1 MRRLFLTTLS
11 VASLMAGGAWAQDG
25 ADAEAYEGEELIV
38 TAQKRSE
45 ALEDVPVSI
54 SVLTADALE
63 SQGITNALGLN
74 NVAPSLR
81 ISSGDAASSPKIYIR
96 GVGLSDFNPNASGAV
111 GIYVDGVYVGSPL
124 AQLAGFYDLAQVEVL
139 RGPQGTLYGRNTNG
153 GAINITTNRPTF
165 DLTSNARVEYAE
177 DNAVSFQGGVGGP
190 IVDDL
195 LAFRIAGQYVASDG
209 YTYDRVTGE
218 DLNETKFF
226 AGRAAL
232 LFTPTNDL
240 SIYAQV
246 NHFEN
251 HGDATAPQ
259 HRALFPADPSVA
271 GPDGF
276 CLPSAYASGLCTD
289 LLGYADTDNDVRAGD
304 YGPDSG
310 GDTIYVRGGHVQLD
324 WTLGG
329 VDLVSITSYQ
339 RADRDG
345 YENTDSSPIN
355 MLEIN
360 YKSHSHAFTQ
370 ELRLQSNDPGAP
382 VRWVGGVFYMDE
394 TIQDDST
401 QDVLRALRPL
411 FVDVSNPLGIS
422 PADSV
427 AVFGYP
433 YTQQTQSLAIFG
445 QADIDITDRLIATV
459 GLRWSEDDR
468 DFDYRSEIEYGLI
481 PILSSRQQAEFSAW
495 SGRLGLRYELTPDS
509 NVYATYSRGFK
520 SGGFFGGLATTL
532 DQLEPYDNE
541 QLDAY
546 EIGYK
551 GLFFDRALRLSTA
564 AFYYDYQDQ
573 QVFAQVLRGGV
584 TTLVLDNAGSS
595 TVYGGEI
602 EASWSP
608 TESLSFDAGLS
619 LLHAEYDEFISEG
632 QDYGGNRLPQAP
644 ELTFNTAV
652 TYSIPLP
659 TGDEVVLNADATYS
673 SKIYF
678 DNSNAERLSQD
689 AVWNTNGQVSWRAQS
704 GGLEAGLF
712 ARNMFDEEWVVAM
725 SPIDSLGVDLLT
737 YNRPRSVGV
746 FLRFSN

>member
-11 VASLMAGGAWAQDG
+11 VASLMAGSAWAQD
-25 ADAEAYEGEELIV
+25 AVDSDVYEGEELIV
-38 TAQKRSE
+38 TAQKRAE

-54 SVLTADALE
+54 SVLTADSLE
-63 SQGITNALGLN
+63 SSGITNALGLN
-74 NVAPSLR
+74 NMAPALR
-81 ISSGDAASSPKIYIR
+81 ISSGDAASSPKLYIR

-111 GIYVDGVYVGSPL
+111 GIYQDGVYIGSPL
-124 AQLAGFYDLAQVEVL
+124 AQLSGFYDLAQVEVL

-153 GAINITTNRPTF
+153 GAINITTARPTF
-165 DLTSNARVEYAE
+165 DFTSNARVEYGE
-177 DNAVSFQGGVGGP
+177 DNAVSFQGGIGGP
-190 IVDDL
+190 IVDNL
-195 LAFRIAGQYVASDG
+195 LAFRIAGQWVSSDG
-209 YTYDRVTGE
+209 YTYDRVTGD
-218 DLNETKFF
+218 DLNATEYFG
-226 AGRAAL
+226 ARAAL

-246 NHFEN
+246 SQFEN

-259 HRALFPADPSVA
+259 HRALFPSSPAVTGS
-271 GPDGF
+271 DGY
-276 CLPSAYASGLCTD
+276 CLPSAYSSGLCTD
-289 LLGYADTDNDVRAGD
+289 LLGYADTDDDIRAGA

-310 GDTIYVRGGHVQLD
+310 GDTVYVRAGHVQLD
-324 WTLGG
+324 WTLGD
-329 VDLVSITSYQ
+329 VDLVAISSYQ

-355 MLEIN
+355 MIEIN
-360 YKSHSHAFTQ
+360 YNSHSHAFTQ
-370 ELRLQSNDPGAP
+370 EFRLQSNDPGAAL
-382 VRWVGGVFYMDE
+382 RWVAGVFYMDE
-394 TIQDDST
+394 TIQDNST
-401 QDVLRALRPL
+401 QDVLRALRAPT
-411 FVDVSNPLGIS
+411 VGNPLGIDPVNS
-422 PADSV
+422 I

-433 YTQQTQSLAIFG
+433 YTQQTESLAVFG
-445 QADIDITDRLIATV
+445 QADFNITERLIGTF
-459 GLRWSEDDR
+459 GLRWSEDVR

-481 PILSSRQQAEFSAW
+481 PILDYRAEESFSAW

-546 EIGYK
+546 EIGFK
-551 GLFFDRALRLSTA
+551 GLFLDRALRLSTA

-573 QVFAQVLRGGV
+573 QVFAQVLRAGV

-608 TESLSFDAGLS
+608 SEALSLQAGVS
-619 LLHAEYDEFISEG
+619 LLHAEFEEFISEG

-644 ELTFNTAV
+644 EVSFNTGGS
-652 TYSIPLP
+652 YSIPLP
-659 TGDEVVLNADATYS
+659 SGNEIVINADATYS

-689 AVWNTNGQVSWRAQS
+689 GVWNTNGQISWRSES
-704 GGLEAGLF
+704 GGIEAGIF
-712 ARNMFDEEWVVAM
+712 ARNMFDEEWIVAI
-725 SPIDSLGVDLLT
+725 SPIDSLGVDLVT
-737 YNRPRSVGV
+737 YNRPRSAGV
-746 FLRFSN
+746 FLRLAN

>member
-1 MRRLFLTTLS
+1 MRKLFLTTLS
-11 VASLMAGGAWAQDG
+11 VASLMAGGAWAQDASD
-25 ADAEAYEGEELIV
+25 ADVYEGEELIV
-38 TAQKRSE
+38 TAQKRAE

-54 SVLTADALE
+54 SVLTAEALE

-74 NVAPSLR
+74 NSAPSLR

-153 GAINITTNRPTF
+153 GAINVTTNRPTF
-165 DLTSNARVEYAE
+165 DFEGQARVEYAE
-177 DNAVSFQGGVGGP
+177 NNSQSFQGAFGGP
-190 IVDDL
+190 IVDNL
-195 LAFRIAGQYVASDG
+195 LAFRIAGQWVSSDG

-218 DLNETKFF
+218 DLNTTEYFG
-226 AGRAAL
+226 GRASL

-240 SIYAQV
+240 SIYAQY

-251 HGDATAPQ
+251 RGDATAPQ
-259 HRALFPADPSVA
+259 HRALFPSDPSVTGA
-271 GPDGF
+271 DGF
-276 CLPSAYASGLCTD
+276 CLPSAYSSGLCTD

-304 YGPDSG
+304 YGAESG
-310 GDTIYVRGGHVQLD
+310 RDLIAVRGGHVQLD
-324 WTLGG
+324 WTLGDI
-329 VDLVSITSYQ
+329 DLVSITSYQ
-339 RADRDG
+339 RADRNG
-345 YENTDSSPIN
+345 FENTDSSPIN
-355 MLEIN
+355 MIEIN
-360 YKSHSHAFTQ
+360 YQSHSHAFTQ
-370 ELRLQSNDPGAP
+370 EMRLQSNDPGADL
-382 VRWVGGVFYMDE
+382 RWVAGVFYMDE
-394 TIQDDST
+394 TIQDNST
-401 QDVLRALRPL
+401 QDVLRALRVPT
-411 FVDVSNPLGIS
+411 VGNPLGID
-422 PADSV
+422 PANSI

-433 YTQQTQSLAIFG
+433 YTQQTESLAIFG
-445 QADIDITDRLIATV
+445 QADYNITDRLIGTF
-459 GLRWSEDDR
+459 GLRWSEDVR

-481 PILSSRQQAEFSAW
+481 PILSYRDEQSFAAW

-509 NVYATYSRGFK
+509 NIYATYSRGFK
-520 SGGFFGGLATTL
+520 SGGFFGGLATEL
-532 DQLEPYDNE
+532 AELEPYDNE

-546 EIGYK
+546 EVGYK

-573 QVFAQVLRGGV
+573 QVFAQVLRNGI

-595 TVYGGEI
+595 TVYGGEV

-608 TESLSFDAGLS
+608 NEALSLNAGLS

-644 ELTFNTAV
+644 EMTFNAGV
-652 TYSIPLP
+652 TYSIPLS
-659 TGDEVVLNADATYS
+659 TGDEIVLNADANYS

-689 AVWNTNGQVSWRAQS
+689 AVWNTNGQISWRSQT

-712 ARNMFDEEWVVAM
+712 ARNMFDEEWVIAM

-737 YNRPRSVGV
+737 YNRPRSIGV
-746 FLRFSN
+746 FLRVSN